1 MTNTISMPPCV
12 TLAIDNAI
20 ATIALDRPQAMNAF
34 NREQRELFRA
44 ALVAADA
51 DDAVRAIVITGRGKA
66 FAQARTNTKAQR
78 WTPPDPRRASTVPRP
93 VRDFSCTGK
102 PVIARINGVAAGAG
116 LLIALMSD
124 LRIASTQAR
133 FGMTEFK
140 VGSAAIVGSA
150 LLWPIIGEAAMK
162 RMVLLAEIVS
172 AQQSLALGLVHE
184 VVEDERLDARVA
196 EICALVATWSPTS
209 VAITKSWWKEM
220 SDELFAKACAAA
232 PGAAMPSTLPPVR
245 TPRGQKVHCTPA
257 SLERQAGRAHQRARM
272 WTDLRDHHARPCRR
286 RNHFPQA

>member
-1 MTNTISMPPCV
+1 MTDTVSAPPCV
-12 TLAIDNAI
+12 TLAIDNAT
-20 ATIALDRPQAMNAF
+20 ATITLDRPQAMNAF
-34 NREQRELFRA
+34 NREQRERFRA

-51 DDAVRAIVITGRGKA
+51 DEAVRAIVVTGRGKA
-66 FAQARTNTKAQR
+66 FCAGQDQYESAAMDAAGSAARI
-78 WTPPDPRRASTVPRP
+78 DSYLELYEIFRALR
-93 VRDFSCTGK
+93 K

-116 LLIALMSD
+116 LQIALMSD

-150 LLWPIIGEAAMK
+150 LLWPVIGEAAMK
-162 RMVLLAEIVS
+162 RLVLLAEIVP

-184 VVEDERLDARVA
+184 VVEDEGLDARVQ

-220 SDELFAKACAAA
+220 SDELFARACEAARRGHA
-232 PGAAMPSTLPPVR
+232 VNFASGAYSE
-245 TPRGQKVHCTPA
+245 G
-257 SLERQAGRAHQRARM
+257 ARKF
-272 WTDLRDHHARPCRR
+272 TARSRS
-286 RNHFPQA
+286 